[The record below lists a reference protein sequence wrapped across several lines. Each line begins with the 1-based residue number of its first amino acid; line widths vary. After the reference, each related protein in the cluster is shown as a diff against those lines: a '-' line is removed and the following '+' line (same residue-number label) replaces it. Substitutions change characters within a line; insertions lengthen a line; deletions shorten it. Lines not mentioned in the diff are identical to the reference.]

1 MAKQSLNLG
10 AAANDN
16 TGDTLRAGGGKIN
29 DNFTELYTTL
39 ANGADINSRDPHYDN
54 ATPLM
59 LATIHGNVEIVQFLL
74 EQSDVKKTDEKK
86 IDGLW
91 IEDFV

>member
-39 ANGADINSRDPHYDN
+39 GNGADININVAN
-54 ATPLM
+54 AVLM
-59 LATIHGNVEIVQFLL
+59 PQPTMQA
-74 EQSDVKKTDEKK
+74 QSCCD
-86 IDGLW
+86 
-91 IEDFV
+91 